1 MSIFSFFLLCP
12 FCPILSVLS
21 NFITFVISPD
31 FNIKLQFNF
40 SDNGHY
46 NCVWFRQRTSN
57 VLELQFGRRPS
68 TVPSFELC
76 DYHNF
81 WSKTWTTL
89 ARTDGEYF
97 PACPVAGEYTGKLT
111 DNPELC
117 AKLYSNCNKLDMMYF
132 LVTPCHNSSQIIEG
146 INIFNFFLFFSCFF
160 YVCNFCPFFFNFYL
174 FIFLGFLHFYFY
186 NFCFSSFFPISAIFF
201 FFIFWIFALFYFIFC
216 NFRQKFL

>member
-1 MSIFSFFLLCP
+1 MVSFYLFSFEIIIQFRSFSTFCQIR
-12 FCPILSVLS
+12 FCPILQFCV
-21 NFITFVISPD
+21 F
-31 FNIKLQFNF
+31 LQFCFIFRFFYF

-89 ARTDGEYF
+89 ARTDGQYF

-132 LVTPCHNSSQIIEG
+132 LVSPCHNSTQIIEG
-146 INIFNFFLFFSCFF
+146 KKKYI
-160 YVCNFCPFFFNFYL
+160 
-174 FIFLGFLHFYFY
+174 FIFL
-186 NFCFSSFFPISAIFF
+186 PIF
-201 FFIFWIFALFYFIFC
+201 
-216 NFRQKFL
+216 N